1 MGRILRTFLAGV
13 LALLPIA
20 VTVFVTAWV
29 ASLIAGYAGPG
40 SFVGRLITTLGTSL
54 GLNIEPSSTAAY
66 LLGLAII
73 LGAIFALGVVVE
85 LGLRSFVL
93 NSLDWLMRR
102 IPIISNIYDL
112 SKRFV
117 AIVDRGDQGDLKS
130 MSPVWCFF
138 GGEGGAAVLGL
149 MPSPEPVTIGEHRY
163 LGLLVPSAPVPF
175 GGALIYVP
183 VDWVK
188 PAEGGVER
196 LLNVYVSMGVTPPM
210 SVPARSSRRAAVRRG
225 DQAANAEAGEAE
237 LMIVGWAKARTAAV
251 PSRSRGQR
259 RVAAVCPHLRLSREA
274 EMQHVA
280 VLDDVILA
288 FEPEL
293 AGVARAG
300 FA

>member
-40 SFVGRLITTLGTSL
+40 SFVGRLIIGLGASV
-54 GLNIEPSSTAAY
+54 GLDISPSSSAAY

-73 LGAIFALGVVVE
+73 LGAIFVLGLLVE
-85 LGLRSFVL
+85 SGLRSFIL
-93 NSLDWLMRR
+93 NSLDWLIMR
-102 IPIISNIYDL
+102 IPLISNIYDL

-117 AIVDRGDQGDLKS
+117 SLVDRGDQGDLKS
-130 MSPVWCFF
+130 MRPVWCFF

-149 MPSPEPVTIGEHRY
+149 MPSPEPVVIGEHSY

-183 VDWVK
+183 SEWVK

-196 LLNVYVSMGVTPPM
+196 LMNVYVSMGVTPPM
-210 SVPARSSRRAAVRRG
+210 SMPRAAKPALADARG
-225 DQAANAEAGEAE
+225 TKAPEAKP
-237 LMIVGWAKARTAAV
+237 KAIK
-251 PSRSRGQR
+251 P
-259 RVAAVCPHLRLSREA
+259 PKP
-274 EMQHVA
+274 
-280 VLDDVILA
+280 I
-288 FEPEL
+288 
-293 AGVARAG
+293 
-300 FA
+300 